1 MDPNLLKMSA
11 SILFLRDKKI
21 PPWRGLPGGGTCM
34 SGENVYL
41 WGLADKTFQESFID
55 RHRTKAG
62 KILNDIGEALTG
74 RGEKSGNWKTWVFWY
89 VPNWTRIGKNA
100 GISTKDGGRVFL
112 LGTADEVRGRLV
124 RDLHKIGAG
133 DPWAQNRAEA
143 WSAVVGIS
151 TTIAGIILTCI
162 PVTAA
167 AGPAVIAGG
176 AALSALIAA
185 SGDGVSLAE
194 LSAATSGMAEAALS
208 AVEDADTKTT
218 DLRSAF
224 EGAEA
229 LEKMLEPP
237 KPGKKQGKIGKIK
250 PTPAAKPDAGD
261 NATTT
266 TTKTGSKGA
275 LAVLALGSLL
285 AAALGG

>member
-1 MDPNLLKMSA
+1 
-11 SILFLRDKKI
+11 
-21 PPWRGLPGGGTCM
+21 M

-41 WGLADKTFQESFID
+41 WGIADKAFQESFVD

-74 RGEKSGNWKTWVFWY
+74 RGEKSGNWKTWIFWY
-89 VPNWTRIGKNA
+89 VPAWGSVGK
-100 GISTKDGGRVFL
+100 GKGVSTKDGGRVFL

-124 RDLHKIGAG
+124 RDLHEIGQG
-133 DPWAQNRAEA
+133 DPWSQNRAEM

-151 TTIAGIILTCI
+151 TTIAGVILTCI

-176 AALSALIAA
+176 VALAALIAQ

-194 LSAATSGMAEAALS
+194 LSTATQGMADAVISVVEANG
-208 AVEDADTKTT
+208 KTT

-224 EGAEA
+224 EAAEA
-229 LEKMLEPP
+229 LGEMLSDQAEA
-237 KPGKKQGKIGKIK
+237 KPGKIGSMKK
-250 PTPAAKPDAGD
+250 PPEPRYKPVKGSGASETG
-261 NATTT
+261 
-266 TTKTGSKGA
+266 TGSKKG
-275 LAVLALGSLL
+275 LAGLLLAGIVTL
-285 AAALGG
+285 AAAVGG